1 MSRKTAAR
9 PMAQHGWRS
18 RVVRRDKATI
28 NSRHPLPVADNVL
41 AQQFVATRPH
51 QVWMAAVTDGPTDAG
66 WLYGASREDLD
77 TRKIVGGAAGA
88 RMTQELVLAGLDQAA
103 QRYRPAAVVP
113 HHSDRG
119 SQYAGH
125 AYPARLARYPVAGR
139 MNRKGHGWDNAG
151 IEF

>member
-51 QVWMAAVTDGPTDAG
+51 QVWMAAVTDGPTDQDGCMGRA
-66 WLYGASREDLD
+66 ARTS
-77 TRKIVGGAAGA
+77 TRA
-88 RMTQELVLAGLDQAA
+88 R
-103 QRYRPAAVVP
+103 
-113 HHSDRG
+113 SW
-119 SQYAGH
+119 
-125 AYPARLARYPVAGR
+125 AGR
-139 MNRKGHGWDNAG
+139 RAPG
-151 IEF
+151 